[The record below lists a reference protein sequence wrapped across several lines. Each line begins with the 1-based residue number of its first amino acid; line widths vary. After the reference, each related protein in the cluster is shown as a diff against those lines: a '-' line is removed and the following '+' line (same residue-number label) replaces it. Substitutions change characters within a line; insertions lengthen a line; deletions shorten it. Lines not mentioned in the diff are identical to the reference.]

1 MEQLAIRPLRFV
13 MVGQSQLDQLQP
25 VHLSVSSPANSTR
38 QSGQSPD
45 SRASETPLPH
55 RAVTVRNSGFE
66 TLFACPCQGLRLK
79 NLHPLIG
86 HEFLDAERAF
96 LGRCPACRTNGL
108 LAAGMSTYGHVSNR
122 VTGDDSFFGC
132 ASFAV
137 DPIVA
142 KSCVLRFI
150 LGITEPKQAECLISK
165 NAVPVVGFR
174 PADAL

>member
-1 MEQLAIRPLRFV
+1 M
-13 MVGQSQLDQLQP
+13 
-25 VHLSVSSPANSTR
+25 LSVPSLVGVQLVEQIN
-38 QSGQSPD
+38 
-45 SRASETPLPH
+45 
-55 RAVTVRNSGFE
+55 GF
-66 TLFACPCQGLRLK
+66 
-79 NLHPLIG
+79 
-86 HEFLDAERAF
+86 
-96 LGRCPACRTNGL
+96 
-108 LAAGMSTYGHVSNR
+108 LAAVSNR